1 MKVIVLSGKARHGKT
16 STGELLKE
24 ALEADGYRVLIT
36 HYADLLKYVC
46 KQFFGWDGVKDERG
60 RSILQYVGT
69 DVVRKQAPDFWVG
82 FVSSILKLF
91 YNNWDFVLI
100 PDCRFP
106 NEIQKLKSE
115 GFYVTHLRVVRE
127 DFDNGLTEEQKQH
140 PSETALDDV
149 EPDAYIMNGGTMKD
163 LRRAVSDWLT
173 DFNGIHQVTFDEL

>member
-1 MKVIVLSGKARHGKT
+1 M
-16 STGELLKE
+16 LKE

-115 GFYVTHLRVVRE
+115 GFDVTHLRVVRE
-127 DFDNGLTEEQKQH
+127 DFNNGLTEEQKQH
-140 PSETALDDV
+140 PSETALDYV
-149 EPDAYIMNGGTMKD
+149 KPDAYIMNGGTMKD
-163 LRRAVSDWLT
+163 LRCAVSDWLT
-173 DFNGIHQVTFDEL
+173 DFNGVHQVTFDEL